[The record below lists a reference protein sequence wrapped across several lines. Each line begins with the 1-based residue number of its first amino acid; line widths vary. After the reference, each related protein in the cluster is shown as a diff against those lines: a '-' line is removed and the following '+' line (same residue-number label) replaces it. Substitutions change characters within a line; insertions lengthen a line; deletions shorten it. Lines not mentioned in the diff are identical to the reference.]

1 MPIEDRRYPLN
12 TPEEDRA
19 AGAQEVCWRCS
30 KTSEEMEFAIV
41 GSTSIGQVK
50 YRRMCPRCVCGMED
64 HRG

>member
-30 KTSEEMEFAIV
+30 KTSEEMEE
-41 GSTSIGQVK
+41 
-50 YRRMCPRCVCGMED
+50 YYPPHRRMTWECLPMCPRCVCAMED
-64 HRG
+64 SGE